1 MPVKHFIGVDVSKAD
16 FYACF
21 NEGDTPKQYLNTQA
35 GVTGLI
41 RALKQRGYEPND
53 TKIGVEST
61 GPYYYRLSFQC
72 RENGYVVNII
82 NPLIT
87 SGHTRAT
94 VRKTKTDKKDA
105 AVIRHV
111 LTQGY
116 GYPFVETKE
125 TLILKNLVRT
135 RFYLSKMKRNI
146 QKRVADTTYKEKIIH
161 ADITDMNSVVF
172 AELTQKIKELDK
184 DLRQYSKPTQQL
196 LQTIPGLGPTTS
208 AALIAEVTNIDR
220 FGTHKQFTAFLGLDP
235 RTHQSGTSINGKGYI
250 TKRGNTILR
259 TLIYNCTSVA
269 IQRPNMFQDY
279 YQDKVS
285 KGKPKMVALIATMH
299 KMTRVIYAVWS
310 KGEPYC
316 ESQSGR

>member
-1 MPVKHFIGVDVSKAD
+1 MTVKHFIGVDVSKAD
-16 FYACF
+16 FYVCF
-21 NEGDTPKQYLNTQA
+21 NEIDTPKQYPNTQD
-35 GVTGLI
+35 GINHLI
-41 RALKQRGYEPND
+41 RTMKQRGFVSDN

-72 RENGYVVNII
+72 RDNGYVVNII

-87 SGHTRAT
+87 NGHIKAT

-111 LTQGY
+111 LTQGH
-116 GYPFVETKE
+116 GYPFAETKE

-146 QKRVADTTYKEKIIH
+146 QKRVIDNTYKEQIICTN
-161 ADITDMNSVVF
+161 ITNMNHIVF
-172 AELTQKIKELDK
+172 AELTHKIKELDK
-184 DLRQYSKPTQQL
+184 ELRQYSKQDQQL

-208 AALIAEVTNIDR
+208 AAFIAEITSINR
-220 FGTHKQFTAFLGLDP
+220 FPTHKQFTAFLGLDP
-235 RTHQSGTSINGKGYI
+235 KTHQSGTSINGKGYI

-259 TLIYNCTSVA
+259 TLIFNCTSVA
-269 IQRPNMFQDY
+269 IQRPNMFQNY

-285 KGKPKMVALIATMH
+285 KGRPKMVALIATMH
-299 KMTRVIYAVWS
+299 KMTRVVYTVWR
-310 KGEPYC
+310 KQIPYN
-316 ESQSGR
+316 EQI

>member
-21 NEGDTPKQYLNTQA
+21 NEGDTPKQYPNTQA
-35 GVTGLI
+35 GVNQLI
-41 RALKQRGYEPND
+41 RTLKQRGCAPDN

-61 GPYYYRLSFQC
+61 GPYYYQLSFKC
-72 RENGYVVNII
+72 RDNGYAINII

-94 VRKTKTDKKDA
+94 VRRTKTDKKDA
-105 AVIRHV
+105 SVIRYV
-111 LTQGY
+111 LAQGY

-125 TLILKNLVRT
+125 TLILKNIVRT

-146 QKRVADTTYKEKIIH
+146 QKRVADTVYKEQIIQT
-161 ADITDMNSVVF
+161 DITDMNRVVF

-184 DLRQYSKPTQQL
+184 ELRQHDKPTQQL

-208 AALIAEVTNIDR
+208 AALIAEITDINR
-220 FGTHKQFTAFLGLDP
+220 FPTHKQFTAFLGLDP

-250 TKRGNTILR
+250 TKRGNAILR

-299 KMTRVIYAVWS
+299 KMTRVVYTVWR
-310 KGEPYC
+310 KQKPYR
-316 ESQSGR
+316 EQP

>member
-1 MPVKHFIGVDVSKAD
+1 MPVKHFVGVDVSKAD
-16 FYACF
+16 FYVCL
-21 NEGDTPKQYLNTQA
+21 NEADTPKQYPNTQA
-35 GVTGLI
+35 GVNHLI
-41 RALKQRGYEPND
+41 RVLKQRGYSPDN

-72 RENGYVVNII
+72 RDNGYIISVI

-87 SGHTRAT
+87 NGHIKAT

-105 AVIRHV
+105 AVIRYV
-111 LTQGY
+111 LTQGH

-125 TLILKNLVRT
+125 SLILKNLVRT

-146 QKRVADTTYKEKIIH
+146 QKRVIDTLYKEQIIH
-161 ADITDMNSVVF
+161 SDITDMNCVVF

-184 DLRQYSKPTQQL
+184 ELRKYSKQDQQL

-208 AALIAEVTNIDR
+208 AALIAEITNIDR
-220 FGTHKQFTAFLGLDP
+220 FPTHKQFTAFLGLDP
-235 RTHQSGTSINGKGYI
+235 RTHQSGISINGKGYI
-250 TKRGNTILR
+250 TKRGNAILR

-269 IQRPNMFQDY
+269 IQRPNIFQDY

-285 KGKPKMVALIATMH
+285 QGKPKMVALIATMH
-299 KMTRVIYAVWS
+299 KMTRIVYTVWRKQTMYS
-310 KGEPYC
+310 EQP
-316 ESQSGR
+316 Q